1 MTFPLF
7 FFFFFLSVRNAI
19 HYFVKISLLA
29 QYSYTFACT
38 LLCYYFYY
46 PPKVSNFI
54 MGSINNGRISFAL
67 CQAGSP
73 GNVLVF
79 INEQCQNSFANS
91 REFVSIIRNSFTT
104 TYESLQFFY
113 ARMLHSEQSITH
125 NNYATS
131 KHHPVLLCLQS
142 TSACQAVQQLL
153 LPVCAYLS

>member
-1 MTFPLF
+1 MRTREALVFWPSLNDVSTF

-113 ARMLHSEQSITH
+113 ARMLHSE
-125 NNYATS
+125 
-131 KHHPVLLCLQS
+131 
-142 TSACQAVQQLL
+142 
-153 LPVCAYLS
+153 